1 MTLHVHEFGPADGR
15 PVVFLHGLTGH
26 GGRWRLLAEQEL
38 PDFRVLA
45 PDLRGHGDST
55 RLPPWTLDQNVADVL
70 NVLDSLGLDRVPLV
84 GHSYGGATA
93 MHVTAQAPERVE
105 KLALLDPSTGLAPE
119 RCFEIAVEE
128 CEPELWP
135 SMDAARADFAEMWS
149 AMPAEA
155 IELELS
161 ANFEQRPD
169 GQWQRRYLPA
179 MSVSAWSEMSRQP
192 VLPPR
197 GTRTLLLPATKAD
210 FVAPELV
217 AALRDRLGDDLTV
230 RAVDSGH
237 VLYLE
242 QPKEVGAL
250 LREFLCQA

>member
-15 PVVFLHGLTGH
+15 PAVFLHGLTGH

-45 PDLRGHGDST
+45 PDLRGHGNST
-55 RLPPWTLDQNVADVL
+55 QLPPWTLDQNVIDVL
-70 NVLDSLGLDRVPLV
+70 DVLDTLGLDRVPLV

-93 MHVTAQAPERVE
+93 MHLTARAPERVE

-135 SMDAARADFAEMWS
+135 SMDAARTDFAEMWS

-179 MSVSAWSEMSRQP
+179 MSVSAWSEMSRPP
-192 VLPPR
+192 VLPPPS
-197 GTRTLLLPATKAD
+197 TRTLLLPATKAD